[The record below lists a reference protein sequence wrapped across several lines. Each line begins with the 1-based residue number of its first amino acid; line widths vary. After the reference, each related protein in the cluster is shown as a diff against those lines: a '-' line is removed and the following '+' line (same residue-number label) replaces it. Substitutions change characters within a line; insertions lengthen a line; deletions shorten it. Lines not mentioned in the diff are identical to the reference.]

1 MRYIES
7 VNTLYL
13 AKILNYIVYEEIA
26 IYINYILHDVC
37 FPKNM
42 GVMPRATLH
51 AESHSSVVLLVQ
63 PGEPLPK
70 HYGSPRKAWFP
81 PQLNN
86 VPLFGAEAHT

>member
-42 GVMPRATLH
+42 GVMPRATLLNFTLYYAQDLRGGASALHVYNKASVSASTMSH
-51 AESHSSVVLLVQ
+51 ACCFLS
-63 PGEPLPK
+63 
-70 HYGSPRKAWFP
+70 
-81 PQLNN
+81 
-86 VPLFGAEAHT
+86 LFLS